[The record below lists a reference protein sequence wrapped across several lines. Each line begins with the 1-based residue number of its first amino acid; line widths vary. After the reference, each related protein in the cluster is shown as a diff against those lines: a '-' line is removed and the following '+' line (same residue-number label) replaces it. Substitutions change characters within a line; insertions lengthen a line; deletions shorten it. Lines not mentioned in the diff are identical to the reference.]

1 MYRLSFCCWCLI
13 AVWCGWQRS
22 CSGQAHPPLL
32 NAHAHN
38 DYEHPRPLQ
47 DALDQ
52 GFTSIE
58 ADVFLVEGQL
68 LVAHYLRDVRPERT
82 LETLYLEPLYARFR
96 ENQGRIFSDST
107 PLTLLIDFKSS
118 GTATYEVL
126 HSMLERYAPMLSV
139 TRDKQHT
146 PGAVSVIIS
155 GNRPVEAIA
164 ASNPCYVGF
173 DGRLSDLNSDRPAW
187 QMPMISDNWRVHF
200 KNADPQ
206 KLSREDFARL
216 VEIVSQAHQHGR
228 RVRFWATPESEQLW
242 AQLLSASVDWIGTD
256 DLQRLAEFL
265 RQRQAD

>member
-1 MYRLSFCCWCLI
+1 MGTTAGC
-13 AVWCGWQRS
+13 Q
-22 CSGQAHPPLL
+22 
-32 NAHAHN
+32 
-38 DYEHPRPLQ
+38 
-47 DALDQ
+47 
-52 GFTSIE
+52 T
-58 ADVFLVEGQL
+58 
-68 LVAHYLRDVRPERT
+68 ERT
-82 LETLYLEPLYARFR
+82 LETLYLEPLYARVR

-173 DGRLSDLNSDRPAW
+173 DGRLSGLNSDRPAW

-200 KNADPQ
+200 KNADPKSSLAKILPGWLKSSH
-206 KLSREDFARL
+206 KLPSAWSFW
-216 VEIVSQAHQHGR
+216 
-228 RVRFWATPESEQLW
+228 VRFWATPESEQLW